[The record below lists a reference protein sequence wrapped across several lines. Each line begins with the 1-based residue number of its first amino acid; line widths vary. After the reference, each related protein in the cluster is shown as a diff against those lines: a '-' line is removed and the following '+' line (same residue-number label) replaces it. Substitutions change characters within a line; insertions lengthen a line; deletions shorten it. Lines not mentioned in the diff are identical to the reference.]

1 MQGRRYAV
9 GQGTLQAGR
18 DKGCPP
24 GHVQRALELNRA
36 TGNALVHVFPGKAV
50 WFA

>member
-9 GQGTLQAGR
+9 AQGTLQAGIR
-18 DKGCPP
+18 VAPSD
-24 GHVQRALELNRA
+24 HVQRALELNRA